1 MRAKRR
7 IALRNLCVRT
17 DAGGPVSAFS
27 PLYTRICGISSCR
40 TIKDIIFAP
49 QRAPHLPF
57 KDLAGP
63 HPPSSADT
71 TPFKFHRY
79 FSRIC
84 RGCQL
89 YDVIFDKTLLITTK
103 CAMLPHSSCARRR
116 ERWPLCRVPRKC
128 VMTLHNIIP
137 RTAGVSRNMVP
148 ATFRCIKFR
157 GQRECP
163 AAWFRQRSVASN
175 SAKMRYDIAQHYSA
189 DSVSPHCTHAF
200 AMYIDPHA
208 LFGLLPHACEI
219 AAEVKTTP

>member
-137 RTAGVSRNMVP
+137 RTAGVSRSMVP
-148 ATFRCIKFR
+148 
-157 GQRECP
+157 QR
-163 AAWFRQRSVASN
+163 ALL
-175 SAKMRYDIAQHYSA
+175 
-189 DSVSPHCTHAF
+189 HCTHAF
-200 AMYIDPHA
+200 AMHIGPHT
-208 LFGLLPHACEI
+208 LFRLLPHTRKITAK
-219 AAEVKTTP
+219 VKTTQ

>member
-57 KDLAGP
+57 KDLVGP
-63 HPPSSADT
+63 QPPPSADA

-116 ERWPLCRVPRKC
+116 ERWPLCR
-128 VMTLHNIIP
+128 IP
-137 RTAGVSRNMVP
+137 RTACRRIVRMLLQCTLARIHFSGFYRMP
-148 ATFRCIKFR
+148 AKLRRKLKPH
-157 GQRECP
+157 REE
-163 AAWFRQRSVASN
+163 
-175 SAKMRYDIAQHYSA
+175 H
-189 DSVSPHCTHAF
+189 
-200 AMYIDPHA
+200 
-208 LFGLLPHACEI
+208 I
-219 AAEVKTTP
+219 AAVKDEVVAEELLFEVVIVFVKPVHNFARFDVGRILP

>member
-63 HPPSSADT
+63 HPPPSADA

-137 RTAGVSRNMVP
+137 RTACLRIVRMLLQCTLARMHFSGFYRMP
-148 ATFRCIKFR
+148 AKLRRKLKPH
-157 GQRECP
+157 REE
-163 AAWFRQRSVASN
+163 
-175 SAKMRYDIAQHYSA
+175 H
-189 DSVSPHCTHAF
+189 
-200 AMYIDPHA
+200 
-208 LFGLLPHACEI
+208 I
-219 AAEVKTTP
+219 AAVKDEVVAEELLFEVVIVFVKPVHNFARFGVGRILP

>member
-128 VMTLHNIIP
+128 VMTLHNLIP
-137 RTAGVSRNMVP
+137 RTAGVSRSIAPRTGVTSLYACFCNAHWP
-148 ATFRCIKFR
+148 ACTFR
-157 GQRECP
+157 
-163 AAWFRQRSVASN
+163 
-175 SAKMRYDIAQHYSA
+175 
-189 DSVSPHCTHAF
+189 AF
-200 AMYIDPHA
+200 T
-208 LFGLLPHACEI
+208 ACLRNCGGS
-219 AAEVKTTP
+219 

>member
-57 KDLAGP
+57 KDLVGP
-63 HPPSSADT
+63 QPPPSADA

-137 RTAGVSRNMVP
+137 RTAGVSRSMVP
-148 ATFRCIKFR
+148 
-157 GQRECP
+157 QR
-163 AAWFRQRSVASN
+163 ALL
-175 SAKMRYDIAQHYSA
+175 
-189 DSVSPHCTHAF
+189 HCTHAF
-200 AMYIDPHA
+200 AMHIGPHT
-208 LFGLLPHACEI
+208 LFRLLPHTRKI
-219 AAEVKTTP
+219 AAKVKTTQ

>member
-103 CAMLPHSSCARRR
+103 CAMLPHSSCARRH

-137 RTAGVSRNMVP
+137 RTACLRIVRMLLQCTLARIHFSGFYRMP
-148 ATFRCIKFR
+148 AKLRRKLKPH
-157 GQRECP
+157 REE
-163 AAWFRQRSVASN
+163 
-175 SAKMRYDIAQHYSA
+175 H
-189 DSVSPHCTHAF
+189 
-200 AMYIDPHA
+200 
-208 LFGLLPHACEI
+208 I
-219 AAEVKTTP
+219 AAVKDEVVAEELLFEVVIVFVKPVHNFARFGVGRILP